1 MVSRRLSRILG
12 AVVLLAA
19 VPVGSLPAQDATQ
32 FRDPMAEDF
41 FRYSRMALGG
51 GAIAKIKTLSF
62 KGRSKTAAGAGM
74 IDADVEIK
82 MLLPDHY
89 VRVDATRTSQRISGF
104 AAKTL
109 LTAIR
114 DGEAIS
120 YPPDQLK
127 APILKAERF
136 GMARLLLGATT
147 YVSSEMSM
155 RFQSIGG
162 AVEAIDPRVGARSG
176 TNVNAASV
184 DLSHLDPRAVMVLA
198 EDGFS
203 TRWTVDSGH
212 LPVKLTYQAGTD
224 RAMMTMTFA
233 DRRPTGG
240 VLMPYRITT
249 LNGDKI
255 VDELFFDQILINLE
269 VAKSD
274 FKR

>member
-1 MVSRRLSRILG
+1 MLRQPAGIG
-12 AVVLLAA
+12 AIVFLAA
-19 VPVGSLPAQDATQ
+19 VSVRSLTAQDATQ

-41 FRYSRMALGG
+41 FRYSRMAVGG
-51 GAIAKIKTLSF
+51 GAIAKIKTLAF
-62 KGRSKTAAGAGM
+62 KGKSKITTGTGT

-82 MLLPDHY
+82 ILLPDHY
-89 VRVDATRTSQRISGF
+89 VRIDATPTSQRISGY
-104 AAKTL
+104 AGKTL

-114 DGEAIS
+114 DGEAIA

-127 APILKAERF
+127 GPILKAERF

-162 AVEAIDPRVGARSG
+162 ALEAIDPRVGARGG

-203 TRWTVDSGH
+203 TRWTVDTGH
-212 LPVKLTYQAGTD
+212 LPVKLTYQGGTD
-224 RAMMTMTFA
+224 RATMTMTFA
-233 DRRPTGG
+233 DRRPTDG
-240 VLMPYRITT
+240 VLMPYRIIT
-249 LNGDKI
+249 LNGDKV
-255 VDELFFDQILINLE
+255 VDELFFDQILINPE
-269 VAKSD
+269 IAKSD